1 MKILVPVKRVV
12 DYNVKVRVK
21 SDGTGVDIANVK
33 MSMNPFDEI
42 AVEEAVRLKEKGI
55 ATEVIAVSCGVT
67 QCQET
72 LRTAMAIGADRGIL
86 VETPADLDLQPLAVA
101 KLLKAL
107 VDKEQPGLIIL
118 GKQAIDDDCNQ
129 TGQMLA
135 ALADL
140 PQATFASKVEVVD
153 GKVQVTR
160 EIDGG
165 LEVLSLSMPAVIT
178 TDLRLNEPRYV
189 TLPNI
194 MKAKKKQLDNF
205 KPEDLGV
212 DVSPRITTLKVSE
225 PPKRSAG
232 IKVPDVATLVD
243 KLNVS
248 KGQTKICA
256 ANLLCPQ
263 LIKEILWLHWLL
275 QNTTTHP
282 SRVQL

>member
-1 MKILVPVKRVV
+1 MKVLVPVKRVV

-42 AVEEAVRLKEKGI
+42 AVEEAVRLREKGI
-55 ATEVIAVSCGVT
+55 VTEVIAVSCGVT

-72 LRTAMAIGADRGIL
+72 LRTAMAIGADRAIL
-86 VETPADLDLQPLAVA
+86 VETTDELQPLTVA

-107 VDKEQPGLIIL
+107 VDKEQPGLVIL

-135 ALADL
+135 ALGDL
-140 PQATFASKVEVVD
+140 PQATFASKVELTADSVS
-153 GKVQVTR
+153 VTR
-160 EIDGG
+160 EVDGG
-165 LEVLSLSMPAVIT
+165 SETLKLTLPAIIT

-194 MKAKKKQLDNF
+194 MKAKKKPLEVL
-205 KPEDLGV
+205 KPADLGV
-212 DVSPRITTLKVSE
+212 EMKAHLKTLKVSE

-232 IKVPDVATLVD
+232 IKVPDVATLVS
-243 KLNVS
+243 KLKNDAKV
-248 KGQTKICA
+248 I
-256 ANLLCPQ
+256 
-263 LIKEILWLHWLL
+263 
-275 QNTTTHP
+275 
-282 SRVQL
+282 

>member
-55 ATEVIAVSCGVT
+55 ATEIVAVSCGVAA
-67 QCQET
+67 CQET

-86 VETPADLDLQPLAVA
+86 VDVGADLDLQPLAVA

-107 VDKEQPGLIIL
+107 CDKEQPGLVIV
-118 GKQAIDDDCNQ
+118 GKQAIDDDANQ

-135 ALADL
+135 ALGNM
-140 PQATFASKVEVVD
+140 PQATFASKVEIAGDKMTVI
-153 GKVQVTR
+153 R
-160 EIDGG
+160 EVDGG
-165 LEVLSLSMPAVIT
+165 LETLSMGLPAVVT

-194 MKAKKKQLDNF
+194 MKAKKKQLDTV
-205 KPEDLGV
+205 KPADLGV
-212 DVSPRITTLKVSE
+212 DVAPRLKTLKVAE
-225 PPKRSAG
+225 PPGRQAG
-232 IKVPDVATLVD
+232 IKVADVDTLVD
-243 KLNVS
+243 KLKNEAKV
-248 KGQTKICA
+248 I
-256 ANLLCPQ
+256 
-263 LIKEILWLHWLL
+263 
-275 QNTTTHP
+275 
-282 SRVQL
+282 

>member
-1 MKILVPVKRVV
+1 MKVLVPVKRVV

-55 ATEVIAVSCGVT
+55 VTEVIAVSCGDAK
-67 QCQET
+67 CQET

-86 VETPADLDLQPLAVA
+86 VETTEELQPLAVA

-107 VDKEQPGLIIL
+107 VDKEQPQLIIL
-118 GKQAIDDDCNQ
+118 GKQAIDDDANQ

-140 PQATFASKVEVVD
+140 PQATFASKVDLTADKVTVAREVD
-153 GKVQVTR
+153 GGMET
-160 EIDGG
+160 
-165 LEVLSLSMPAVIT
+165 LTLTLPAVIT

-194 MKAKKKQLDNF
+194 MKAKKKQLDVF
-205 KPEDLGV
+205 KPEDLGM
-212 DVSPRITTLKVSE
+212 DVKPRLKTLKVSE
-225 PPKRSAG
+225 PPKRGAG

-243 KLNVS
+243 KLKNEAKV
-248 KGQTKICA
+248 I
-256 ANLLCPQ
+256 
-263 LIKEILWLHWLL
+263 
-275 QNTTTHP
+275 
-282 SRVQL
+282 

>member
-1 MKILVPVKRVV
+1 MKVLVAVKRVV

-21 SDGTGVDIANVK
+21 SDNTGVDIANVK

-42 AVEEAVRLKEKGI
+42 AVEEAVRLKEKGVV
-55 ATEVIAVSCGVT
+55 TEVIAVSCGVT
-67 QCQET
+67 QCTET
-72 LRTAMAIGADRGIL
+72 LRTAMAIGADRAIL
-86 VETPADLDLQPLAVA
+86 VETSEELQPLAVA

-140 PQATFASKVEVVD
+140 PQATFASKVELADGKAIVSREVD
-153 GKVQVTR
+153 GGMET
-160 EIDGG
+160 
-165 LEVLSLSMPAVIT
+165 LSISLPAVIT

-194 MKAKKKQLDNF
+194 MKAKKKQLDIF

-212 DVSPRITTLKVSE
+212 DVSPRLKTLKVSE

-232 IKVPDVATLVD
+232 IKVPDVATLVA
-243 KLNVS
+243 KLKTEAKV
-248 KGQTKICA
+248 
-256 ANLLCPQ
+256 L
-263 LIKEILWLHWLL
+263 
-275 QNTTTHP
+275 
-282 SRVQL
+282 